1 MAEPKWLTPH
11 AAEAVQRE
19 SITSFG
25 GTPGMRD
32 VGLLEGALDRPHNQ
46 WHSGKD
52 PTIYDLAA
60 AYCAGIVN
68 NHPFVDGNK
77 RAGLLAA
84 VAFLGLD
91 GFAFEP
97 DEAQVVAIIL
107 GLAAGEIDELAV
119 ARWIADNAKSKQP

>member
-11 AAEAVQRE
+11 AAEAIQRE
-19 SITSFG
+19 SIASFG

-32 VGLLEGALDRPHNQ
+32 VGLLEGALDRPRNQ
-46 WHSGKD
+46 GHYGKD

-77 RAGLLAA
+77 RAGLLA
-84 VAFLGLD
+84 VRGFLFRNGY
-91 GFAFEP
+91 AFEP
-97 DEAQVVAIIL
+97 DEAQEVAMIL
-107 GLAAGEIDELAV
+107 GLAAGEVDEAAL
-119 ARWIADNAKSKQP
+119 ARWIADNAKPRCS

>member
-11 AAEAVQRE
+11 AAEAIQRE
-19 SITSFG
+19 SIASFG

-32 VGLLEGALDRPHNQ
+32 VGLLEGALDRPRNQ
-46 WHSGKD
+46 GHYGKD

-84 VAFLGLD
+84 VSFLGLD

-107 GLAAGEIDELAV
+107 GLAAGEIDEPAL